1 MGLLEDN
8 RKLQQEVAKLLRIMK
23 EKDED
28 WERKLKLLANEN
40 TRLVTMFYDIK
51 AKLQRDGF
59 K

>member
-28 WERKLKLLANEN
+28 WERKLKPLRDEN
-40 TRLVTMFYDIK
+40 TRLALMFYDIK